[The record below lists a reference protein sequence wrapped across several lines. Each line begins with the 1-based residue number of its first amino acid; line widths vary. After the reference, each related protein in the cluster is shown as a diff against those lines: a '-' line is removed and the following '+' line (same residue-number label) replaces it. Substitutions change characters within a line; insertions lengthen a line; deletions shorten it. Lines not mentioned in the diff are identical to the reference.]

1 MKKIMK
7 KQIILLTVLFAAT
20 SVQAAPKSCPIHA
33 NGMGGVK
40 IGQTLSQVKRQF
52 PQARFSA
59 TRDAEGALFT
69 AIQFNRQT
77 EILAHIDE
85 DTGKIDFLETFSA
98 ACKTADGI
106 HPKMPLREVVKRWGS
121 LKQITMSE
129 IEMRQFAEFPRQA
142 KWLTV
147 RVDGGDFSAVG
158 DDLTLPLLTRKFS
171 RHAKVLSL
179 VVAK

>member
-1 MKKIMK
+1 MK

-85 DTGKIDFLETFSA
+85 DTGKIDFWKPFRQPA
-98 ACKTADGI
+98 KRQTAYTR
-106 HPKMPLREVVKRWGS
+106 KCLC
-121 LKQITMSE
+121 
-129 IEMRQFAEFPRQA
+129 A
-142 KWLTV
+142 KW
-147 RVDGGDFSAVG
+147 
-158 DDLTLPLLTRKFS
+158 
-171 RHAKVLSL
+171 
-179 VVAK
+179 